1 MLSLP
6 VIVLLVFLGIVT
18 FVVAAAMV
26 VRDLMV
32 PGDAHGGVSLRPRPI
47 RIRRALDVFD
57 QAPARSLLGRIDQGF
72 DRLVLEATD
81 ALSPISAALLM
92 IAIGLAV
99 GGGVW
104 IAFDLPLAGLAA
116 GMVGMFA
123 PLLALM
129 RMRSQR
135 IHAIRTQLPGVL
147 DMFARAVRAGESVDQ
162 AIKLIGEEAGGVLGR
177 EFQRCS
183 RQLELGRSF
192 TSVMKHLA
200 ARIRLVEFR
209 ILTTTL
215 IVQRQAGGSLPDTL
229 ERMGAVIRDR
239 TTAWR
244 QIRAATGAG
253 RASALLIAAVCPIA
267 YVSLMIL
274 QPEHLAVL
282 YSDPLGR
289 SMFVVAVVLEL
300 IGMLWIMALLRPEN

>member
-6 VIVLLVFLGIVT
+6 VIVLLVFAGIVAII
-18 FVVAAAMV
+18 VAAAMV

-32 PGDAHGGVSLRPRPI
+32 SGDTGGGVSLRPRPI
-47 RIRRALDVFD
+47 RIRRSLDVFD
-57 QAPARSLLGRIDQGF
+57 QPPARSLLGKIDQGF

-104 IAFDLPLAGLAA
+104 VAFDQPLGGLAA
-116 GMVGMFA
+116 GMLGMFV
-123 PLLALM
+123 PLLILI
-129 RMRSQR
+129 RNRGQR
-135 IHAIRTQLPGVL
+135 IHAIRMQLPAVL

-162 AIKLIGEEAGGVLGR
+162 AIKLIGEEAGGALGR

-192 TSVMKHLA
+192 NSVMKHLA
-200 ARIRLVEFR
+200 SRIRLVEFR

-215 IVQRQAGGSLPDTL
+215 VVQRQAGGSLPDTL
-229 ERMGAVIRDR
+229 ERMGSVIRDR
-239 TTAWR
+239 TSAWR
-244 QIRAATGAG
+244 QMRAATGAG

-267 YVSLMIL
+267 YLSLMVL
-274 QPEHLAVL
+274 QPQHLEVL

-289 SMFVVAVVLEL
+289 SMLVVAVVLEL
-300 IGMLWIMALLRPEN
+300 IGILWVMALLRPEN

>member
-6 VIVLLVFLGIVT
+6 VIVLLVFAGIAAII
-18 FVVAAAMV
+18 VAAAMV
-26 VRDLMV
+26 VRDLFV
-32 PGDAHGGVSLRPRPI
+32 AGDATGGVSLRPRPI
-47 RIRRALDVFD
+47 RMRRSLDVFD
-57 QAPARSLLGRIDQGF
+57 QAPARSLFGKLDQGF

-99 GGGVW
+99 GGGIW

-116 GMVGMFA
+116 GMVGMFV
-123 PLLALM
+123 PLLVLM
-129 RMRSQR
+129 RMRSRR
-135 IHAIRTQLPGVL
+135 IQAIRMQLPSVL

-162 AIKLIGEEAGGVLGR
+162 AIKLVGEEAGGELGR

-192 TSVMKHLA
+192 NSVMKYLA

-209 ILTTTL
+209 ILTSTL

-229 ERMGAVIRDR
+229 ERMGSVIRDR

-244 QIRAATGAG
+244 QIKAATGAG

-267 YVSLMIL
+267 YLSLMVL

-289 SMFVVAVVLEL
+289 SMLVVAIVLEL
-300 IGMLWIMALLRPEN
+300 IGILWVMALVRPEN